1 MDMCVSMCVGSW
13 VVKGIDKRADSRL
26 ISSRVGWCA
35 GNRQVSR

>member
-1 MDMCVSMCVGSW
+1 MWVSMWVGRW

-26 ISSRVGWCA
+26 INSRVGWCA